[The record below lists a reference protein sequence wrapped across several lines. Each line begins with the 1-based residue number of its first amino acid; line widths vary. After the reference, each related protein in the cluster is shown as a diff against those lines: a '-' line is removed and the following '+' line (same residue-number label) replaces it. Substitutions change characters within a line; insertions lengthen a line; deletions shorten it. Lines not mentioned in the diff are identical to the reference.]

1 MLSLGQLGGSV
12 EDKLTQ
18 GRRHGFESG
27 GGQFCEWSEQK
38 IFFGPPTFWPVWG
51 TKYCLDS

>member
-27 GGQFCEWSEQK
+27 GGTILRVERAKNFFWTPHFLASVGDK
-38 IFFGPPTFWPVWG
+38 I
-51 TKYCLDS
+51 LLR

>member
-27 GGQFCEWSEQK
+27 GDNFASGASKKNFLD
-38 IFFGPPTFWPVWG
+38 PPTFWPVWG